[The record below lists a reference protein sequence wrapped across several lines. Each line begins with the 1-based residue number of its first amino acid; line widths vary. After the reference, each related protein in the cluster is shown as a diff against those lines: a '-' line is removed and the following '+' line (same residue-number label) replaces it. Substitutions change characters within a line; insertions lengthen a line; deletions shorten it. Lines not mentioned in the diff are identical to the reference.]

1 MSIEVRAL
9 AIIIGISL
17 MILIVELV
25 RRRKLRE
32 EYSWIWLFLG
42 GLILLFSFCPD
53 IVFLM
58 AKMLNVTIP
67 FLIVL
72 LFSIILLFILSIY
85 FSVKL
90 SVITRQI
97 EILAQKLTILESST
111 SEQHKVE
118 RIKS

>member
-9 AIIIGISL
+9 AIAIGISL

-32 EYSWIWLFLG
+32 EYSWMWLCLG
-42 GLILLFSFCPD
+42 GLILLFSFWPD

-58 AKMLNVTIP
+58 ARLLNVTIP
-67 FLIVL
+67 FLTL
-72 LFSIILLFILSIY
+72 LLLSIILLFILNLY

-90 SVITRQI
+90 SIMTRQI
-97 EILAQKLTILESST
+97 EILAQKLTIFESFT
-111 SEQHKVE
+111 SEKHE
-118 RIKS
+118 